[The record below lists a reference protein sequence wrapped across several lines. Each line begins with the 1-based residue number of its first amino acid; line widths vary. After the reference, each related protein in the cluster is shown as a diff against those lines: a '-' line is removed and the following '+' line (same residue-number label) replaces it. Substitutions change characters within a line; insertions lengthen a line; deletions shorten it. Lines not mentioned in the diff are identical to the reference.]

1 MGFGVLEEGF
11 RGPLGLDRVLE
22 GFLGV
27 LKEVGGGI
35 LGVLKR
41 VRGNLGGS

>member
-1 MGFGVLEEGF
+1 MGFLKKVLG
-11 RGPLGLDRVLE
+11 GPLGLDGVLE